1 MRDTRVR
8 VLLVDDDEDDFII
21 TRDLISQIR
30 EDGYQLDW
38 LDNYE
43 AALAAVQ
50 RREHALCLLDYRL
63 GGRTGL
69 ELLRE
74 TQSLP
79 GRPPIILLTGQ
90 GDHAIDIEAMKAG
103 AADYLVKG
111 QLTADMLERAIRYAI
126 EGKRAEETLRRE
138 RDLISR
144 IMETSPVG
152 IVVTDQ
158 MGKITFANRHAG
170 EVLGLANDAVGES
183 FRNVLGWQLAD
194 LEGNPASGPT
204 PLKRVLT
211 VGEPLQDVH
220 HAIQRSNGRRT
231 VLSTNATPLFNAER
245 RIDGM
250 IVAVEDVTDRLALEA
265 RLRQSE
271 KMESVGQLAA
281 GVAHDINNILTIIQ
295 GHTGLLLNAALPDAA
310 SVKSLKQISAA
321 SERAAGFIR
330 HLLMFSR
337 KQVYQT
343 KILDLNAVLHNLEGI
358 LPRMLGEH
366 IALQM
371 HCSPHLP
378 PVAADSAMVEQIVIN
393 LAVNARDAMPRGGT
407 LLIETAA
414 AEISAALARQNPYA
428 HAGRFVCLSVRDTG
442 CGMDRQVMQR
452 IFEPFFTTKEIG
464 KGTGLGLATVYG
476 IVKQHQ
482 GWIEVDSE
490 PGVGSIFKVHLPAA
504 GRAVG
509 VEAGIPEPP
518 AEPVHGGRETI
529 LVVEDEINVLEILRS
544 VLQRYQYRVLI
555 AASGVEAL
563 RVWDEHHGQIDL
575 LLTDM
580 IMPGGMTGSDLAI
593 ELKKRKPAL
602 KVIYT
607 SGYTAGL
614 IERDFKQGDAAFL
627 PKPYQPHIV
636 AQLVRNTL
644 DTPAGPGTPNSAPA
658 NGAPGANAAPKAAS
672 HVVAHS
678 AAPPTVQET
687 CTASSAT
694 G

>member
-1 MRDTRVR
+1 VRDTRVR
-8 VLLVDDDEDDFII
+8 VLLVDDDEDDYLI
-21 TRDLISQIR
+21 TRGLVSQIR
-30 EDGYQLDW
+30 DNDYQLEW
-38 LDNYE
+38 LDNYD
-43 AALAAVQ
+43 AALAAIL
-50 RREHALCLLDYRL
+50 RREHGLCLLDYRL
-63 GGRTGL
+63 DGRTGL

-90 GDHAIDIEAMKAG
+90 GDHAIDLEAMKAG

-126 EGKRAEETLRRE
+126 AGKRAEETLRRE

-158 MGKITFANRHAG
+158 TGKITFANRHAG
-170 EVLGLANDAVGES
+170 EVLGLAGDGEEDS
-183 FRNVLGWQLAD
+183 RNVLNWRPAD
-194 LEGNPASGPT
+194 LEGNPLSEPT
-204 PLKRVLT
+204 PLKKVLT
-211 VGEPLQDVH
+211 VGEPLLDVH
-220 HAIQRSNGRRT
+220 HTIQGLHGRRA

-250 IVAVEDVTDRLALEA
+250 IATVEDITERLTLEA
-265 RLRQSE
+265 RLRQSQ

-295 GHTGLLLNAALPDAA
+295 GHAGLLLNAAPPNAD

-337 KQVYQT
+337 KQIYQT
-343 KILDLNAVLHNLEGI
+343 KIMDLNAMLHNLEGM

-366 IALQM
+366 IALQI
-371 HCSPHLP
+371 HCSPNLP
-378 PVAADSAMVEQIVIN
+378 CIAADNAMVEQIVIN

-407 LLIETAA
+407 LLIETSAA
-414 AEISAALARQNPYA
+414 DISAALARQNPEA
-428 HAGRFVCLSVRDTG
+428 RAGRFVCLSVRDTG
-442 CGMDRQVMQR
+442 CGMDRQLVQR
-452 IFEPFFTTKEIG
+452 IFEPFFTTKEMG
-464 KGTGLGLATVYG
+464 KGTGLGLSTVYG

-482 GWIEVDSE
+482 GWIEVESD
-490 PGVGSIFKVHLPAA
+490 PGVGSVFKVHLPAVSGPA
-504 GRAVG
+504 SAVPG
-509 VEAGIPEPP
+509 ASAPLSEQI
-518 AEPVHGGRETI
+518 HGGQETI
-529 LVVEDEINVLEILRS
+529 LVAEDEVNVLEILRNI
-544 VLQRYQYRVLI
+544 LQRYHYHVLI
-555 AASGVEAL
+555 ASSGVEAL
-563 RVWDEHHGQIDL
+563 RVWEEHHGQIDL

-580 IMPGGMTGSDLAI
+580 IMPGGMTGSDLAA
-593 ELKKRKPAL
+593 ELKKRKPGL

-614 IERDFKQGDAAFL
+614 IERDFKPGDTSFL

-636 AQLVRNTL
+636 AQLVRETL
-644 DTPAGPGTPNSAPA
+644 DAPAGQRASTPAPANRAPEASAALTPASHVITRPAGPS
-658 NGAPGANAAPKAAS
+658 S
-672 HVVAHS
+672 
-678 AAPPTVQET
+678 VQET
-687 CTASSAT
+687 CTASSST
-694 G
+694 D